1 MIDHRDQLREA
12 MVAHEHLAPEPA
24 AVYARVQELA
34 KTYRRR
40 RLIAQTA
47 SGAVLGVAVI
57 AGAFQ
62 IPHLVGGQDNGGA
75 SVVLPAAPSAAPSQV
90 PAEPSPEPSVEPSYD
105 DPEFTAAE
113 EKARDKYFDE
123 GYGLGDGE
131 ELAKIWKT
139 DITSAKTR
147 AGQMLLD
154 GKKLPIKPPV
164 APPDS
169 PTTAQEAQADAF
181 FDKGYD
187 FADAEQLAKLWKLP
201 TPWDA
206 KVAAGK
212 KIMAGETLPI
222 QP

>member
-1 MIDHRDQLREA
+1 MIEHRDQLREA

-40 RLIAQTA
+40 RLVAQTA

-62 IPHLVGGQDNGGA
+62 IPHLVGGQNNGG
-75 SVVLPAAPSAAPSQV
+75 STVVLPAAPSTPSAAPSPV
-90 PAEPSPEPSVEPSYD
+90 PAEPSVEPSYD
-105 DPEFTAAE
+105 DPEFTDAE
-113 EKARDKYFDE
+113 EKARNKYFDE
-123 GYGLGDGE
+123 GYGLDDGE
-131 ELAKIWKT
+131 KLAKIWKT
-139 DITSAKTR
+139 DITAAKTR

-164 APPDS
+164 APPGLPS
-169 PTTAQEAQADAF
+169 TAQEAQAEAF

-187 FADAEQLAKLWKLP
+187 FDDAERLARLWKLP